1 MIDIGRVGLWISLFD
16 QHPTSRVREV
26 VVELESLGW
35 PCVWR
40 PEASGR
46 DAIVA
51 AANMLDA
58 TTTLRVATGVA
69 QIQARHPMTAKAAQL
84 TLHEASGG
92 RFLLGLGVSHAPMI
106 TTARKLPYATPYSD
120 MAAYLAAMK
129 EAPFGAYKA
138 NDEPAT
144 VLAALGPKMLRLA
157 ADAADGAH
165 PYFSP
170 VEHTAAARDVLG
182 LGKLLAPEQ
191 MVVIDDDLTRAR
203 ELAVEHMSRYLRL
216 PNYTNNLL
224 RFGFEES
231 DIAGPSRRLVDAIV
245 VCGDVDA
252 VARRVAE
259 HHDAGADHVCVQVLT
274 ARDAPLPM
282 REWTELAAAFDL
294 AG

>member
-1 MIDIGRVGLWISLFD
+1 
-16 QHPTSRVREV
+16 
-26 VVELESLGW
+26 
-35 PCVWR
+35 
-40 PEASGR
+40 
-46 DAIVA
+46 
-51 AANMLDA
+51 MLDA

-106 TTARKLPYATPYSD
+106 TTARKMEYATPYSD

-129 EAPFGAYKA
+129 DAPFNAYTGIESTEIRSA
-138 NDEPAT
+138 STDGREADFRRFGSGLGEPST

-170 VEHTAAARDVLG
+170 VEHTAAARQILSPD
-182 LGKLLAPEQ
+182 KLLAPEQ
-191 MVVIDDDLTRAR
+191 MVVIDDDATRAH
-203 ELAVEHMSRYLRL
+203 ELAAEHMSRYLRL

-224 RFGFEES
+224 RYGFDET
-231 DIAGPSRRLVDAIV
+231 DIAGPSVRLVDAIV
-245 VCGDVDA
+245 VCGDIDA

-274 ARDAPLPM
+274 AHDADLPM
-282 REWTELAAAFDL
+282 REWSDLADAFDL
-294 AG
+294 SNNNPV